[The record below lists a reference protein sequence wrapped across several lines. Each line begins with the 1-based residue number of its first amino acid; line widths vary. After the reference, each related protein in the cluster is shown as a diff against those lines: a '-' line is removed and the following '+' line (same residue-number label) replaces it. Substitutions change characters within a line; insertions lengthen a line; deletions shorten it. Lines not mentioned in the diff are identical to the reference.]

1 MKEQKKE
8 PMKEQKKE
16 ESSCLRQQ
24 IKLEC
29 YISSLIG
36 SLNVEFSNV
45 FHRPLSQELFHKIRI
60 ETINYLIR
68 NGVKMIYPTYQ
79 QYTFVKIF
87 YETPEEENKAFFSWK
102 ASKTSSQKT
111 QQKTNNQTKKTCVSL
126 LTESRKISEINVFK
140 IA

>member
-16 ESSCLRQQ
+16 PMKEQKKEPMKEQKKEPMKEQKKEKSPCLRQQ

-36 SLNVEFSNV
+36 SLNLEFSNV

-68 NGVKMIYPTYQ
+68 NGVKMTYPTYQ

-87 YETPEEENKAFFSWK
+87 YETPEEENKAFLLMEGIK
-102 ASKTSSQKT
+102 NIITKNATK
-111 QQKTNNQTKKTCVSL
+111 NQ
-126 LTESRKISEINVFK
+126 
-140 IA
+140 

>member
-1 MKEQKKE
+1 MKEQMKEQKKE
-8 PMKEQKKE
+8 QKKEQMKEQMKE
-16 ESSCLRQQ
+16 KSSCLRQQ

-36 SLNVEFSNV
+36 SLNLEFSNV

-68 NGVKMIYPTYQ
+68 NGVKMAYPTYQ

-87 YETPEEENKAFFSWK
+87 YETQEEENKAHFLMEGIK
-102 ASKTSSQKT
+102 NIITKNA
-111 QQKTNNQTKKTCVSL
+111 TNKQ
-126 LTESRKISEINVFK
+126 
-140 IA
+140 

>member
-1 MKEQKKE
+1 MKE

-16 ESSCLRQQ
+16 KSSCLLQQ

-36 SLNVEFSNV
+36 SLNLEFSNV

-87 YETPEEENKAFFSWK
+87 YETPEEENKAFFSHGRH
-102 ASKTSSQKT
+102 QKHHHKKRNKKPIT
-111 QQKTNNQTKKTCVSL
+111 KQKKHVYHCLRNQ
-126 LTESRKISEINVFK
+126 ERYRK
-140 IA
+140 

>member
-16 ESSCLRQQ
+16 PMKEQKKEKSSCLRQQ

-36 SLNVEFSNV
+36 SLNLEFSNV

-68 NGVKMIYPTYQ
+68 SGVKMTYPTYQ
-79 QYTFVKIF
+79 QYTFVQIF
-87 YETPEEENKAFFSWK
+87 YETPEEENKAFFLMEGIK
-102 ASKTSSQKT
+102 NIITKNATE
-111 QQKTNNQTKKTCVSL
+111 NQ
-126 LTESRKISEINVFK
+126 
-140 IA
+140 

>member
-8 PMKEQKKE
+8 PMKEPMKEQKKE
-16 ESSCLRQQ
+16 PMKEPMKEQKKEKSPCLRQQ

-36 SLNVEFSNV
+36 SLNLEFSNV

-68 NGVKMIYPTYQ
+68 NGVKMTYPTYQ

-87 YETPEEENKAFFSWK
+87 YETPEEENKAFFLMEGIK
-102 ASKTSSQKT
+102 NIITKNA
-111 QQKTNNQTKKTCVSL
+111 TNKQ
-126 LTESRKISEINVFK
+126 
-140 IA
+140 

>member
-16 ESSCLRQQ
+16 PMKEQKKEKSSCLRQQ

-36 SLNVEFSNV
+36 SLNLEFSNV

-68 NGVKMIYPTYQ
+68 NGVKMTYPTYQ

-87 YETPEEENKAFFSWK
+87 YETPEEENKAFFLMEGIK
-102 ASKTSSQKT
+102 NIITKNATK
-111 QQKTNNQTKKTCVSL
+111 NQ
-126 LTESRKISEINVFK
+126 
-140 IA
+140 